1 MADATRSTQIDR
13 QFYNREEAVWHSL
26 DKRFITTVGVNYSN
40 VATFS
45 GEPAAD
51 MIPASTFIG
60 QRLTFDLKQE
70 IQVVPGEKLI
80 LGGEAKDESSG
91 TQINSQSDRAVYTE
105 LESSFFNSLS
115 IASNVRF
122 DDYSSFGGHFTFR
135 VTPAYTIP
143 LTETK
148 LMGSV
153 GSGFKAPSL
162 SDLFQNF
169 PAFNFVANPNLKPEE
184 STGFDVGFEQPFL
197 NNRVRVGSTYFHNN
211 ITNLIEDNAT
221 FTRSSMSAER

>member
-1 MADATRSTQIDR
+1 
-13 QFYNREEAVWHSL
+13 
-26 DKRFITTVGVNYSN
+26 
-40 VATFS
+40 
-45 GEPAAD
+45 

-135 VTPAYTIP
+135 VTPAYT
-143 LTETK
+143 
-148 LMGSV
+148 
-153 GSGFKAPSL
+153 FPSL
-162 SDLFQNF
+162 
-169 PAFNFVANPNLKPEE
+169 
-184 STGFDVGFEQPFL
+184 
-197 NNRVRVGSTYFHNN
+197 R
-211 ITNLIEDNAT
+211 
-221 FTRSSMSAER
+221 RS